1 MHIDIYACG
10 HILLTNKY
18 IQTALFYNTTKLEIK
33 NKNIVKMKVIATNLK
48 HTFVNSSWV
57 KEVITIEIIKYLDLN
72 DTISIDNL

>member
-1 MHIDIYACG
+1 
-10 HILLTNKY
+10 
-18 IQTALFYNTTKLEIK
+18 
-33 NKNIVKMKVIATNLK
+33 MKVIATNLK